1 MPIKGW
7 TDAVRVP
14 RLGQIA
20 LGYKDEKGAP
30 RSVDYFVVPPEV
42 QEVYGPQ
49 PRELD
54 ILIPGEDLD
63 KVFPAWLK
71 RYGDQFGLICR
82 GDGETATLSAVY
94 ARKFGQEYGIA
105 AKKLAAAAGAE
116 NLEGWQYVFSATG
129 EVVAVEVGGDGAGW
143 LRIPCAYKDCP
154 HYRARKCTEVALLSV
169 LLPKVPGVLG
179 VYQLDTGS
187 FHSYQNIVNSLEIL
201 RRIVGRISFIPLK
214 LKVRME
220 THHPLVVHN
229 GQEKRVRSTNPVLYI
244 DMGDLTL
251 EKALQMAREGRLLQ
265 VAALP
270 PVKPLA
276 IEPPEERKP
285 ELLYPPEETSVPE
298 TNLAEIVPEPDLN
311 PAVGPEDSAGGE
323 RAVAGA
329 AVPAAEEKASAEA
342 SAAQTRIAL
351 EQAPDGG
358 TGTAGDTAALKG
370 TGVEKEAG
378 EIEED
383 LVFQVTQAPKKAQD
397 RRGITVVVS
406 ARLLAGA
413 GVPEICRV
421 MAAFGAE
428 PVMRF
433 LASLKEGEKFVVP
446 GPAVRLVKGSS
457 VMITEAVSYVE
468 PPVDVLADLGEELE
482 GLEEEAF

>member
-54 ILIPGEDLD
+54 VLIPGEDLD

-94 ARKFGQEYGIA
+94 ARRFGQEYGIV

-116 NLEGWQYVFSATG
+116 GVEGWQYVFSATG
-129 EVVAVEVGGDGAGW
+129 EIVPVEVGGDGTGW

-154 HYRARKCTEVALLSV
+154 HYRAKKCTEVALLSV

-201 RRIVGRISFIPLK
+201 RRVVGRISFIPLK

-229 GQEKRVRSTNPVLYI
+229 GQEKRVKSQNPVLYI
-244 DMGDLTL
+244 DMGGLTL
-251 EKALQMAREGRLLQ
+251 EKVLQLAREGRLLQ
-265 VAALP
+265 VASVPAAA
-270 PVKPLA
+270 PLE
-276 IEPPEERKP
+276 IEPPDEDRKP
-285 ELLYPPEETSVPE
+285 ELLYPPQEPEAVPVAPAALPDISAAVAEAQEE
-298 TNLAEIVPEPDLN
+298 APEPEVEAPKVQSD
-311 PAVGPEDSAGGE
+311 AQAGVGEPPEKESG
-323 RAVAGA
+323 
-329 AVPAAEEKASAEA
+329 PAAPEEQPE
-342 SAAQTRIAL
+342 
-351 EQAPDGG
+351 EQAQ
-358 TGTAGDTAALKG
+358 
-370 TGVEKEAG
+370 
-378 EIEED
+378 D
-383 LVFQVTQAPKKAQD
+383 LVFEVTANPRKHNDSRGETYWVQCKKIAGKLPDGSYVVYAAFKTPAVEFIKGLSLADQFLVPPD
-397 RRGITVVVS
+397 KIKQIKGNRVVVTD
-406 ARLLAGA
+406 
-413 GVPEICRV
+413 
-421 MAAFGAE
+421 AA
-428 PVMRF
+428 V
-433 LASLKEGEKFVVP
+433 
-446 GPAVRLVKGSS
+446 
-457 VMITEAVSYVE
+457 Y
-468 PPVDVLADLGEELE
+468 LGEDFDVPLETLGEDLE
-482 GLEEEAF
+482 GLEGEAF